1 MQLLKNLAYIALLL
15 WGITSC
21 SSTQTGF
28 IQTKKTDGIS
38 YQQVVPETKSES
50 KKTVVKSSRE
60 SKAVVTEAELD
71 KVVKIYD
78 IDIESSSDNENSMDF
93 ITRIISTAMRY
104 QGTRYR
110 LGGTSAAGFDC
121 SGLMV
126 KTFQEHDISL
136 PRTSQEMSRL
146 GVRLPNHE
154 IKKGDLVFFKTRRGV
169 ISHVGLVTEVQGGNI
184 KFIHSSTSSGVII
197 SSLNEDYYRRTF
209 SHASR
214 IL

>member
-1 MQLLKNLAYIALLL
+1 MQLLKNLVYIALLI

-21 SSTQTGF
+21 SSTKTGF
-28 IQTKKTDGIS
+28 IQTKKTDGVG
-38 YQQVVPETKSES
+38 YQQVVPENKSEP
-50 KKTVVKSSRE
+50 KKNIVKSSRE
-60 SKAVVTEAELD
+60 SKPVVTEAELD

-78 IDIESSSDNENSMDF
+78 ISYDDSYELDKSKDF
-93 ITRIISTAMRY
+93 ISRIIATAMRY

-110 LGGTSAAGFDC
+110 SGGTSAAGFDC

-146 GVRLPNHE
+146 GTRLPNHE
-154 IKKGDLVFFKTRRGV
+154 IKRGDLVFFKTRRGV
-169 ISHVGLVTEVQGGNI
+169 ISHVGLVTEVHNGVV